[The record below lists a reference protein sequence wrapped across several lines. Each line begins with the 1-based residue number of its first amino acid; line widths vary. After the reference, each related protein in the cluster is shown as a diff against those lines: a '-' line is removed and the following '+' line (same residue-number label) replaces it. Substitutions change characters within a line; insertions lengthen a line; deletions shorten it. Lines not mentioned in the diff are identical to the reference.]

1 MSADDVAATHVDR
14 RRSHRDHPGISDMF
28 ELIAILGL
36 VALMAVGSLSIRPS
50 TDVADDPVEPSLW
63 PYLHY

>member
-1 MSADDVAATHVDR
+1 
-14 RRSHRDHPGISDMF
+14 MF